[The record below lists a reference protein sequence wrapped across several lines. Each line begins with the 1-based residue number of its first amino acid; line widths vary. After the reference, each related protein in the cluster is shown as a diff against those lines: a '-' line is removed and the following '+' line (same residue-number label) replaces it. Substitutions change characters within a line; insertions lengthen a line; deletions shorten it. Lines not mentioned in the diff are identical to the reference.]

1 MLMQLEDFNK
11 RDYSLVGEDST
22 KANELGLINAQWY
35 KCKISSSEL
44 KELSQKNNIRPLF
57 DTLLWFTL
65 LLVLGFLSYSYLETW
80 LAYPLFALYG
90 FVYALGGNSRWHEM
104 GHKTAF
110 KSKMLNE
117 IVYQIASF
125 VELFPPTQ
133 WRWSHVRH
141 HKDTLIVGRD
151 PEFVSQRPPALKDIL
166 LNFFYLSIGKLNLK
180 RMLLHSIGILDEEE
194 KNYIPD
200 RHYKKVVWEGRIWVL
215 VFCFIIGLCLYYKSI
230 LPILY
235 VIGPTFYGFPFVF
248 LIVITQHVGLND
260 DVLDYRLNTRTFYTN
275 YFIRFLYSNMN
286 YHLEHHMF
294 PSVPYYNLPLLH
306 EKIKDDCPPALPSLR
321 SAIKDSVIS
330 IIRQT
335 KNPAYTIFPKLSEEA
350 NPYLYGPSPYCFKP
364 KQI

>member
-1 MLMQLEDFNK
+1 MENFKK
-11 RDYSLVGEDST
+11 RDYSLVGEDSI

-35 KCKISSSEL
+35 KCKIDSREL

-57 DTLLWFTL
+57 DTLLWIVILTI
-65 LLVLGFLSYSYLETW
+65 LGLLSYSYHETW

-110 KSKMLNE
+110 KSKILNE

-151 PEFVSQRPPALKDIL
+151 PEFVSQRPPSIKDIL
-166 LNFFYLSIGKLNLK
+166 LNFFYLSIGKLNL
-180 RMLLHSIGILDEEE
+180 RRVIMHSIGILDEEE
-194 KNYIPD
+194 KNYIPE
-200 RHYKKVVWEGRIWVL
+200 RHYKKIYWEARIWVTIFFI
-215 VFCFIIGLCLYYKSI
+215 VFGSCIFFQTI
-230 LPILY
+230 LPALY
-235 VIGPTFYGFPFVF
+235 VILPTFYGFPFVF

-275 YFIRFLYSNMN
+275 YFIRLLYSNMN

-306 EKIKDDCPPALPSLR
+306 EKIKHDCPPAIPNLR

-330 IIRQT
+330 IVRQS
-335 KNPAYTIFPKLSEEA
+335 KNPEYTIFPKLSKNA
-350 NPYLYGPSPYCFKP
+350 TPYYYGPSPYCFKP
-364 KQI
+364 KKL

>member
-1 MLMQLEDFNK
+1 MLMQLEDFKK

-44 KELSQKNNIRPLF
+44 KKLSQKNNIRPLF

-65 LLVLGFLSYSYLETW
+65 LLILGFLSYSYLESW

-90 FVYALGGNSRWHEM
+90 FVYALGANSRWHEM

-125 VELFPPTQ
+125 MELFPPTQ

-151 PEFVSQRPPALKDIL
+151 PEFVSHRPPSLKDIL
-166 LNFFYLSIGKLNLK
+166 LNFFYLPIGKLNLK
-180 RMLLHSIGILDEEE
+180 RTILHSIGVLDEEE
-194 KNYIPD
+194 KNYIPE
-200 RHYKKVVWEGRIWVL
+200 RYYNKVIWEGRIWMS
-215 VFCFIIGLCLYYKSI
+215 VFSFVIGSCFYFNTI

-235 VIGPTFYGFPFVF
+235 VFLPTFYGFPFVF
-248 LIVITQHVGLND
+248 LIVITQHAGLND

-306 EKIKDDCPPALPSLR
+306 EKIKDDCPPALPSL
-321 SAIKDSVIS
+321 SSSVKESFVS
-330 IIRQT
+330 IIRQI
-335 KNPAYTIFPKLSEEA
+335 KNPTYTIIPDLSEKA
-350 NPYLYGPSPYCFKP
+350 NQYHYGPSPYCFKP
-364 KQI
+364 K

>member
-1 MLMQLEDFNK
+1 MLMQLEDFKK

-44 KELSQKNNIRPLF
+44 KELSRKNNIRPLF

-166 LNFFYLSIGKLNLK
+166 LNRIDHDRAYK
-180 RMLLHSIGILDEEE
+180 MEALL
-194 KNYIPD
+194 
-200 RHYKKVVWEGRIWVL
+200 
-215 VFCFIIGLCLYYKSI
+215 
-230 LPILY
+230 
-235 VIGPTFYGFPFVF
+235 T
-248 LIVITQHVGLND
+248 
-260 DVLDYRLNTRTFYTN
+260 
-275 YFIRFLYSNMN
+275 
-286 YHLEHHMF
+286 
-294 PSVPYYNLPLLH
+294 
-306 EKIKDDCPPALPSLR
+306 
-321 SAIKDSVIS
+321 
-330 IIRQT
+330 
-335 KNPAYTIFPKLSEEA
+335 
-350 NPYLYGPSPYCFKP
+350 
-364 KQI
+364 